1 MLSRTVTML
10 LKVTAAAVEKALF
23 GGLQV
28 PEPIFGAEHTTLP
41 RRMRR
46 SPAVR

>member
-1 MLSRTVTML
+1 ML

-28 PEPIFGAEHTTLP
+28 PEPIFGAAEGPTSP
-41 RRMRR
+41 KRMGR
-46 SPAVR
+46 SPAAR